1 MYTKS
6 KYIYQGNND
15 TKRMALYIV
24 TSITTV
30 EKWQE
35 NNQIN
40 NDLTRI
46 IFCDENL
53 VSLLSKLNRS
63 HLLPIVLL
71 LDFALFLLTK
81 FTHIIIMLVLF
92 FSVNYCTYLDRTPFL

>member
-92 FSVNYCTYLDRTPFL
+92 FFCEYLDRTPFL

>member
-81 FTHIIIMLVLF
+81 FTHIIIRLVLF
-92 FSVNYCTYLDRTPFL
+92 FFCELLYIFR

>member
-63 HLLPIVLL
+63 HLLSIVLL

-92 FSVNYCTYLDRTPFL
+92 FFCELLYIFR

>member
-40 NDLTRI
+40 HDLTRI

-92 FSVNYCTYLDRTPFL
+92 FFCELLYIFR

>member
-92 FSVNYCTYLDRTPFL
+92 FFCELLYIFR

>member
-81 FTHIIIMLVLF
+81 FTYIIIMLVLF
-92 FSVNYCTYLDRTPFL
+92 FFCELLYIFR